1 MIDDLNDK
9 IEEYKTAI
17 EVGLFLKQLRS
28 DKEINLVKVSK
39 VIGISANFLSE
50 IERGI
55 KSPSDLLIREI
66 ANFYQIDEDIIFDK
80 MNRVPLRARNILER
94 NKDLQKALSN
104 IEKSDNADE
113 IIGELISNIN
123 NICLKK

>member
-1 MIDDLNDK
+1 M
-9 IEEYKTAI
+9 
-17 EVGLFLKQLRS
+17 
-28 DKEINLVKVSK
+28 VKVSK

>member
-1 MIDDLNDK
+1 
-9 IEEYKTAI
+9 
-17 EVGLFLKQLRS
+17 
-28 DKEINLVKVSK
+28 
-39 VIGISANFLSE
+39 
-50 IERGI
+50 
-55 KSPSDLLIREI
+55 
-66 ANFYQIDEDIIFDK
+66 